1 MTASQ
6 EKHSDS
12 LMGITVAVL
21 VLVGIV
27 MVFSSSAVYALEKY
41 NDSYYFLKRQAVWCL
56 LGTGVLLVVK
66 RMDYRKLQ
74 QHTYPIMLATF
85 LLLLAVMFPQVS
97 KEVGGAR
104 RWLTLGGFSF
114 QPSELA
120 KFTLVLFI
128 AKSLVKRADKLRDFA
143 YGYLPNLV
151 VLGFFFIPIL
161 FQPDFGTAVIICMV
175 TFTMLFVAGLRK
187 KFLFLSVL
195 ALIPFIASAIL
206 SAEYRT
212 RRIIAFLDPWQDPSN
227 AGFQAIQSFYAFGR
241 GGYWGTGLGASHQKL
256 FYLPEAHT
264 DFIFSVIGEELGFL
278 GTTAIVL
285 LFSILI
291 WRGFVTA
298 CRAKDPFGTHLAT
311 GLTLLIGFQAF
322 INLGVTVGLL
332 PTKGLTLPFISMGG
346 SSMLI
351 TMLSVGI
358 LLNISEQTIKH

>member
-1 MTASQ
+1 MATSQ
-6 EKHSDS
+6 VKHSDS
-12 LMGITVAVL
+12 LLGISVAVL